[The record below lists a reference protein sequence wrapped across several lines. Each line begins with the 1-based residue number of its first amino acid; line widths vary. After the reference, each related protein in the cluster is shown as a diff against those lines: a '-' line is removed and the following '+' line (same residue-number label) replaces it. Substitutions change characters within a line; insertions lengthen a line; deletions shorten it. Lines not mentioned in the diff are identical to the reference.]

1 VVIVRYSD
9 TFQDLEIGAGLQYRD
24 SGGTTQT
31 GTGTRVAP
39 SYSPTGFK
47 VYEFRGGTGNIEF

>member
-1 VVIVRYSD
+1 VIIRYAN
-9 TFQDLEIGAGLQYRD
+9 TFQDLLIGAGLQYRD
-24 SGGTTQT
+24 SGGITQT
-31 GTGTRVAP
+31 GTGVRVAP

>member
-1 VVIVRYSD
+1 VVIIRYAD
-9 TFQDLEIGAGLQYRD
+9 TFQDLLIGSGLQYRN
-24 SGGTTQT
+24 SAGSTVT

-47 VYEFRGGTGNIEF
+47 VYEFRGGTGNVEF